1 MNRTLNQVEVR
12 ILGCLIEKESTTPEY
27 YPLSLNALK
36 NACNQKSNR
45 YPVVNWDDATVVEGI
60 KSLQREEL
68 VLVAS
73 GAGQR
78 VRKYI
83 HKFSEK
89 YFVSRKALAVMC
101 VLMLRGSQTVGEI
114 RTRSE
119 RIYSFESLEEV
130 SEALEELMERDQPL
144 IVRLPRRPGQKES
157 RYAHLLS
164 GEPEIPVETFPE
176 TGASDTAI
184 QSQSEVVEKLVEQV
198 ENLQQELQDLKKAFE
213 TFKAQFE

>member
-1 MNRTLNQVEVR
+1 MNRTLNDVEVR

-45 YPVVNWDDATVVEGI
+45 NPVVNYDDATVADGI
-60 KSLQREEL
+60 KSLQREGL

-78 VRKYI
+78 VRKYF
-83 HKFSEK
+83 HKFREK
-89 YFVSRKALAVMC
+89 YFVSRKAMAVMC
-101 VLMLRGSQTVGEI
+101 VLMLRGAQTLGEI

-130 SEALEELMERDQPL
+130 SEALRELMERDQPL
-144 IVRLPRRPGQKES
+144 VVRLPRQPGWKER
-157 RYAHLLS
+157 RYVHLLS
-164 GEPEIPVETFPE
+164 GEVALPEEEQIPPE
-176 TGASDTAI
+176 EQVTV
-184 QSQSEVVEKLVEQV
+184 QYQENERLEKLEK
-198 ENLQQELQDLKKAFE
+198 ELLSLQQEFKQLKTAFLD
-213 TFKAQFE
+213 FKSQFE